1 MKYSH
6 RQGIYS
12 NCLLQYDILHVI
24 SLLHLQGRTS
34 FSHHSIIKKKLVMC
48 VQYNVSQV
56 RIENENKNMVL
67 FVFHVVF
74 C

>member
-1 MKYSH
+1 
-6 RQGIYS
+6 
-12 NCLLQYDILHVI
+12 
-24 SLLHLQGRTS
+24 
-34 FSHHSIIKKKLVMC
+34 MC

-74 C
+74 CWKVMPNS